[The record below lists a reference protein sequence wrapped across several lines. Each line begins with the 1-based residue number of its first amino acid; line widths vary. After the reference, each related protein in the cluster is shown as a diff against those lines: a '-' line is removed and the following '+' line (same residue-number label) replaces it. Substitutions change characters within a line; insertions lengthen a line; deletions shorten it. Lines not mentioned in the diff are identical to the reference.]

1 MRLEVWDESSGGVE
15 LIFYKAAV
23 MEASFMA
30 SREREREVCFAGF
43 GHSEG
48 WASDMAR
55 WRKRVRDSG
64 MRRGIDTE
72 SC

>member
-15 LIFYKAAV
+15 LIFYKAGV
-23 MEASFMA
+23 VEASFMA
-30 SREREREVCFAGF
+30 SREREVCFAGF

-55 WRKRVRDSG
+55 WRKRDRD
-64 MRRGIDTE
+64 
-72 SC
+72 

>member
-1 MRLEVWDESSGGVE
+1 MEVWDGSSGGVE

-30 SREREREVCFAGF
+30 EREREREVCFAGF

-48 WASDMAR
+48 WASDMAEKGSR
-55 WRKRVRDSG
+55 FRDAKG
-64 MRRGIDTE
+64 DRY
-72 SC
+72 